1 MSFWACSPLV
11 GGFLVHNPDSV
22 MNGRQ
27 KRFAQSWW
35 LGKMYRKLYG
45 RPRLLEVLPEWHA
58 IAKEAGWPVSA
69 LAYRWVVY
77 NSILSSANSDAMI
90 VGATKTMQLEQTLDN
105 LSGGPLSEKIVQ
117 RVDSIWAS
125 VQDEAPLDNF
135 HY

>member
-1 MSFWACSPLV
+1 MSFWAYSPLA

-22 MNGRQ
+22 MNGWQ
-27 KRFAQSWW
+27 KRFDQNLW

-45 RPRLLEVLPEWHA
+45 RPRLLEALPKWHA
-58 IAKEAGWPVSA
+58 IAEEAGCSVSA
-69 LAYRWVVY
+69 LAYRWVAY
-77 NSILSSANSDAMI
+77 NSVLSSANSDAMI
-90 VGATKTMQLEQTLDN
+90 VGATKTTQLEQTLDD

-117 RVDSIWAS
+117 RIDSIWAS